1 MLVKIQKALAGG
13 IIGTVVMSLF
23 MTLTPIIGI
32 PKMDPAQMLS
42 SMIGFPILVAWIMH
56 FSIGI
61 TFAMAYVFFLIKLLA
76 KIKSK
81 IVKGGIYG
89 LVIFIFAQIM
99 MGIMGAVLGSMP
111 AMEGSMALMMLGS
124 IASHIVFGLVVA
136 LVVKEVE

>member
-1 MLVKIQKALAGG
+1 MQVKIQKALAGG

-23 MTLTPIIGI
+23 MILTPIIGI
-32 PKMDPAQMLS
+32 PKMDPAEMLS
-42 SMIGFPILVAWIMH
+42 SMMGFPILVAWIMH

-61 TFAMAYVFFLIKLLA
+61 TFAMAYVFFLIKLLS

-99 MGIMGAVLGSMP
+99 MGIMGAVLGNMP